1 MSKVTRKIALW
12 ALSLLFVLCVSILGI
27 HISFSANAEDTPVE
41 VTFTNINSS
50 WNDNSETLGNGMH
63 YTVLH
68 LDGLLTSG
76 YLGQGDDWSGMNATI
91 NGGASYF
98 SFSPASYIAGPNV
111 ECNYIII
118 YSATAPTTG
127 DVFTVTAGS
136 TFKVGGDDT
145 NVYELA
151 SDISL
156 KFNGTA
162 WEYYVPVVDNT
173 QFVTEFTNNGQ
184 FVVGNYNSDAV
195 NYPYKIIDGSTASLP
210 TGYTGAVA
218 KIGSKIN
225 GGAAYINIDFTASQI
240 SAADV
245 ESVVARVYSPDYTAD
260 DQLRINNVGGY
271 IASAD
276 LSNWCN
282 VVIPVANITGNDG
295 NLGSFAFGLRDK
307 GTVSDYFYIDSIT
320 VNMVQPPEVVSATFT
335 HINSD
340 WNNNSATLGNGMY
353 YTVLHIGG
361 LTSSGY
367 YTQGDDWTDMTA
379 KATINGEASYFSF
392 CPASFIAG
400 PNVSADF
407 IVMYSA
413 TAPTVGDE
421 LFVPAG
427 TTFKVGGDDTNV
439 YELVN
444 DISLKFNG
452 TAWEVYDP
460 NAQPPVD
467 PEPEVPPVDPEP
479 TEPVLVTFT
488 HVNSTFNNNT
498 EVVAGMYYTVIHLD
512 GVLTSGYFTQGDD
525 FTDMAANVTGVTY
538 FGFAPASIIA
548 GPDKTEINWIILY
561 SATAPTEGDVF
572 TVTAGATFK
581 VGGADTNVYK
591 LANDISLKFN
601 GTAWEVYDP
610 NAQPPVDPEPEVP
623 PVDPEPTEPVL
634 VTFTQINSAWNNNVE
649 TLNNGRY
656 YTVLHLDGLL
666 TSGYLGQGDD
676 WSGMNATINGGTS
689 YFNFSPASYIAGPN
703 LECNYIILYSA
714 TAPTEEDVFTVTA
727 GSTFKV
733 GGDDTNVYELVND
746 ISLKFNGTAWE
757 VYDPNEQP
765 PVDPPVIE
773 PTEKASVTLT
783 GANGVWNNFD
793 YTDQGYFCTFLHFE
807 GGIGGGGLDGDFSNL
822 LSNVTLNGQP
832 LDTEN
837 VSFVCAR
844 WIGWENGIIL
854 RFKTLPQE
862 NSILVFP
869 AGTTF
874 TVGGEDANVY
884 EISETMELKMK
895 NGKWNI
901 PLPTAE
907 FIGVNAWNNNIVTL
921 AGSRLTILDFDVTAM
936 GNAVNT
942 DKNLIAMAGVSINGV
957 KLTDIDG
964 ASITYMHGDNHM
976 GIDIPASAIYPTQEY
991 PITILKVAAGTVF
1004 ENYELPEITLSLIG
1018 GTWVVGEFETMPEED
1033 EYVTISDITG
1043 EERVELGSEGL
1054 MSAMDG
1060 FAGDVNFKF
1069 VYRSDEAI
1077 MNYAPYGGL
1086 AVYLN
1091 STNSWDGWR
1100 IFFVG
1105 NVVYVYDAT
1114 MGGVG
1119 DEHVLLGQAEFGIAS
1134 SFEMQI
1140 EISVKQVGGKYSIVI
1155 GGSCAKILELNDIT
1169 PIGDCIGGGISL
1181 YSATR
1186 SCSVKDYKYGD
1197 VFDPV
1202 LTINSKQEI
1211 VINEGEAVPEIDATA
1226 VDGLTEITPTYVWDE
1241 GAITDGKMNVGVWNC
1256 VVTATDANGNYAT
1269 ATVRVTVKGEAKYM
1283 VTFDGANEG
1292 EYAYGEK
1299 IVKPA
1304 DPTKE
1309 ATEKYQYTFDGWYNG
1324 DEKWDFDH
1332 DIVTSDV
1339 ALVAKFIESDV
1350 YYKVAVTVS
1359 SETQT
1364 IYVTYGAQVDLSVFD
1379 KEGFEKEVKQNGE
1392 VITKLIVTE
1401 DTAIEITY
1409 TQSASNTPS
1418 GCAGGCAGSLTGVG
1432 GIGVLLTLIG
1442 GGMLMRKKEET
1453 DEK

>member
-12 ALSLLFVLCVSILGI
+12 GLSLLFVLCVSILGI
-27 HISFSANAEDTPVE
+27 HTSFSANAEDAPTV
-41 VTFTNINSS
+41 VNLTFNALGLNGGEN
-50 WNDNSETLGNGMH
+50 NDNTIVSGRYLTAIRFNQGVLTGSTNADTAVYDYSNVTENAVFTGEGEYGFVPGATKWALGYKTDAVFNFIYLWTANQPVSGDTLLMKAG
-63 YTVLH
+63 
-68 LDGLLTSG
+68 
-76 YLGQGDDWSGMNATI
+76 
-91 NGGASYF
+91 SYF
-98 SFSPASYIAGPNV
+98 IMSGTMADGTACNDKYVLAQDINV
-111 ECNYIII
+111 
-118 YSATAPTTG
+118 
-127 DVFTVTAGS
+127 
-136 TFKVGGDDT
+136 
-145 NVYELA
+145 
-151 SDISL
+151 

-184 FVVGNYNSDAV
+184 FVVGNYNGDAT
-195 NYPYKIIDGSTASLP
+195 NYPYEIIDGATASLP

-240 SAADV
+240 SAANV

-320 VNMVQPPEVVSATFT
+320 IKAKEAVATTPVTFT
-335 HINSD
+335 HINSS
-340 WNNNSATLGNGMY
+340 WNNNSETLGNGM
-353 YTVLHIGG
+353 H
-361 LTSSGY
+361 
-367 YTQGDDWTDMTA
+367 
-379 KATINGEASYFSF
+379 
-392 CPASFIAG
+392 
-400 PNVSADF
+400 
-407 IVMYSA
+407 
-413 TAPTVGDE
+413 
-421 LFVPAG
+421 
-427 TTFKVGGDDTNV
+427 
-439 YELVN
+439 
-444 DISLKFNG
+444 
-452 TAWEVYDP
+452 
-460 NAQPPVD
+460 
-467 PEPEVPPVDPEP
+467 
-479 TEPVLVTFT
+479 
-488 HVNSTFNNNT
+488 
-498 EVVAGMYYTVIHLD
+498 
-512 GVLTSGYFTQGDD
+512 
-525 FTDMAANVTGVTY
+525 
-538 FGFAPASIIA
+538 
-548 GPDKTEINWIILY
+548 
-561 SATAPTEGDVF
+561 
-572 TVTAGATFK
+572 
-581 VGGADTNVYK
+581 
-591 LANDISLKFN
+591 
-601 GTAWEVYDP
+601 
-610 NAQPPVDPEPEVP
+610 
-623 PVDPEPTEPVL
+623 
-634 VTFTQINSAWNNNVE
+634 
-649 TLNNGRY
+649 

-666 TSGYLGQGDD
+666 TSGYLAQGDD
-676 WSGMNATINGGTS
+676 WSGMNATINGGAS
-689 YFNFSPASYIAGPN
+689 YFSFSPASYIAGPN
-703 LECNYIILYSA
+703 VECNYIIIYSA
-714 TAPTEEDVFTVTA
+714 TAPTEGDVFTVTA

-733 GGDDTNVYELVND
+733 GGDDTNVYELAND

-936 GNAVNT
+936 GNAVST

-1043 EERVELGSEGL
+1043 ESRVELGSEGL

-1269 ATVRVTVKGEAKYM
+1269 ATVRVTVKGEPKYT

-1350 YYKVAVTVS
+1350 YYKVTVTIAGE
-1359 SETQT
+1359 ETQT
-1364 IYVTYGAQVDLSVFD
+1364 IYVTYGAQIDLSVFD

>member
-1 MSKVTRKIALW
+1 MSKVTRKISLW
-12 ALSLLFVLCVSILGI
+12 VLSFLFVVCVSVLGI
-27 HISFSANAEDTPVE
+27 HTNLSASAETTVVELTYKSMQFQNNTENAGSYWTSICFNYSVGDGVSTGNPDGAIAADFSDLLAKTTYTGSENTIIYLAACHWGWPMDFESSTFCFIYLRTTNAPVTGDTIQMKRGAWFVTGGNIDDKYVLAED
-41 VTFTNINSS
+41 IN
-50 WNDNSETLGNGMH
+50 L
-63 YTVLH
+63 
-68 LDGLLTSG
+68 
-76 YLGQGDDWSGMNATI
+76 Q
-91 NGGASYF
+91 
-98 SFSPASYIAGPNV
+98 
-111 ECNYIII
+111 
-118 YSATAPTTG
+118 
-127 DVFTVTAGS
+127 
-136 TFKVGGDDT
+136 
-145 NVYELA
+145 
-151 SDISL
+151 
-156 KFNGTA
+156 FNGAA
-162 WEYYVPVVDNT
+162 WETYVPAVDNT

-184 FVVGNYNSDAV
+184 FVVGNYNGDATS
-195 NYPYKIIDGSTASLP
+195 YPYEIIDGATASLP

-320 VNMVQPPEVVSATFT
+320 VNMGEVV
-335 HINSD
+335 
-340 WNNNSATLGNGMY
+340 
-353 YTVLHIGG
+353 
-361 LTSSGY
+361 
-367 YTQGDDWTDMTA
+367 
-379 KATINGEASYFSF
+379 E
-392 CPASFIAG
+392 
-400 PNVSADF
+400 
-407 IVMYSA
+407 
-413 TAPTVGDE
+413 
-421 LFVPAG
+421 
-427 TTFKVGGDDTNV
+427 
-439 YELVN
+439 
-444 DISLKFNG
+444 
-452 TAWEVYDP
+452 
-460 NAQPPVD
+460 
-467 PEPEVPPVDPEP
+467 PEPI
-479 TEPVLVTFT
+479 EPVEVTFT

-634 VTFTQINSAWNNNVE
+634 VTFTHVNTTVNNWAYEGFNC
-649 TLNNGRY
+649 TFLHFDGGIGSNGG
-656 YTVLHLDGLL
+656 LDGDYSDLL
-666 TSGYLGQGDD
+666 SK
-676 WSGMNATINGGTS
+676 MTINDGAVDAENVSFICPNWMGAEGGIVLRFVTNPES
-689 YFNFSPASYIAGPN
+689 DTKIMMPAG
-703 LECNYIILYSA
+703 A
-714 TAPTEEDVFTVTA
+714 TFTI
-727 GSTFKV
+727 
-733 GGDDTNVYELVND
+733 GGDDTNVYELAND
-746 ISLKFNGTAWE
+746 ISLKFSGTAWE
-757 VYDPNEQP
+757 IYDPNAQP
-765 PVDPPVIE
+765 PVDPEPEVPPVDPE
-773 PTEKASVTLT
+773 PTEPISVTLT
-783 GANGVWNNFD
+783 GANGAWNNFD

-936 GNAVNT
+936 GNAVST

-964 ASITYMHGDNHM
+964 ARITYMHGDNHM

-1018 GTWVVGEFETMPEED
+1018 GTWVVGEFESMPEED
-1033 EYVTISDITG
+1033 DYVTISDITG

-1309 ATEKYQYTFDGWYNG
+1309 ATKKYQYTFDGWYNG

-1432 GIGVLLTLIG
+1432 GIGVLLTLIS

>member
-1 MSKVTRKIALW
+1 MRDKGT
-12 ALSLLFVLCVSILGI
+12 VSDYFYIDNI
-27 HISFSANAEDTPVE
+27 TIKAKEAVATTP
-41 VTFTNINSS
+41 VTFTHINSS
-50 WNDNSETLGNGMH
+50 WNDNTETLANGTH

-91 NGGASYF
+91 NGGTSYF
-98 SFSPASYIAGPNV
+98 NFSPASYIAGPNL
-111 ECNYIII
+111 ECNYIIL
-118 YSATAPTTG
+118 YSATAPTEG
-127 DVFTVTAGS
+127 DVFTITAGS
-136 TFKVGGDDT
+136 
-145 NVYELA
+145 
-151 SDISL
+151 
-156 KFNGTA
+156 
-162 WEYYVPVVDNT
+162 
-173 QFVTEFTNNGQ
+173 
-184 FVVGNYNSDAV
+184 
-195 NYPYKIIDGSTASLP
+195 
-210 TGYTGAVA
+210 
-218 KIGSKIN
+218 
-225 GGAAYINIDFTASQI
+225 
-240 SAADV
+240 
-245 ESVVARVYSPDYTAD
+245 
-260 DQLRINNVGGY
+260 
-271 IASAD
+271 
-276 LSNWCN
+276 
-282 VVIPVANITGNDG
+282 
-295 NLGSFAFGLRDK
+295 
-307 GTVSDYFYIDSIT
+307 
-320 VNMVQPPEVVSATFT
+320 
-335 HINSD
+335 
-340 WNNNSATLGNGMY
+340 
-353 YTVLHIGG
+353 
-361 LTSSGY
+361 
-367 YTQGDDWTDMTA
+367 
-379 KATINGEASYFSF
+379 
-392 CPASFIAG
+392 
-400 PNVSADF
+400 
-407 IVMYSA
+407 
-413 TAPTVGDE
+413 
-421 LFVPAG
+421 
-427 TTFKVGGDDTNV
+427 TFKVGGDDTNV

-444 DISLKFNG
+444 DISLKFNGTAWEVYNPNEQPPVEPPVIEPTETVSVTFTNVNTTVNNWAYEGFNCTFLHFDGGISGNGGLDGNYGDLLAKMTVNNGAVNTENVSFVCPNWIGAEGGIVLRFVTNPESGTKIVLPAGATFTIGGGDTNVYQIAADVYLQFNG

-479 TEPVLVTFT
+479 TEPMLVTFT
-488 HVNSTFNNNT
+488 HINTTVNNWAYEGFNCTFLHFDGGIGAN
-498 EVVAGMYYTVIHLD
+498 GGLD
-512 GVLTSGYFTQGDD
+512 GDYSDLLSKMTINDGAVDAENVSFICPNWMGAEGGIVLRF
-525 FTDMAANVTGVTY
+525 VTNPESDTKIMM
-538 FGFAPASIIA
+538 P
-548 GPDKTEINWIILY
+548 
-561 SATAPTEGDVF
+561 
-572 TVTAGATFK
+572 AGATFTI
-581 VGGADTNVYK
+581 GGEDTNVYK
-591 LANDISLKFN
+591 LVNDISLKFN

-656 YTVLHLDGLL
+656 YTVLHLEGLAH
-666 TSGYLGQGDD
+666 SGYLGQGDD
-676 WSGMNATINGGTS
+676 WSGMNATINGGES
-689 YFNFSPASYIAGPN
+689 YFNFSPASYIAGPDK
-703 LECNYIILYSA
+703 EGFNYIIIYSA
-714 TAPTEEDVFTVTA
+714 TAPTEGDVFTVMA
-727 GSTFKV
+727 DSTFKV
-733 GGDDTNVYELVND
+733 GGADTNVYKLTHD

-936 GNAVNT
+936 GNAVST

-1155 GGSCAKILELNDIT
+1155 GGSCVKILELNDIT

-1211 VINEGEAVPEIDATA
+1211 VMNEGEAVPEIDATA

-1392 VITKLIVTE
+1392 VITKLSVTE

>member
-1 MSKVTRKIALW
+1 MSKFVRKTTLW
-12 ALSLLFVLCVSILGI
+12 VLSLLFALCVSLLGI
-27 HISFSANAEDTPVE
+27 HTVFSVNAENTPSV
-41 VTFTNINSS
+41 VNLTFN
-50 WNDNSETLGNGMH
+50 TLG
-63 YTVLH
+63 L
-68 LDGLLTSG
+68 
-76 YLGQGDDWSGMNATI
+76 
-91 NGGASYF
+91 NGGENNDTTIVSGRYLTTIRFNQGVFTGSTNADTAVYDYSNVTENAVFTGEGEYGFVPGATRWATGYKTDALFNFIYLWTANQPVANDTLVMKANSYF
-98 SFSPASYIAGPNV
+98 IMQGTMADGTL
-111 ECNYIII
+111 CNDKY
-118 YSATAPTTG
+118 
-127 DVFTVTAGS
+127 V
-136 TFKVGGDDT
+136 
-145 NVYELA
+145 LA
-151 SDISL
+151 EDINL

-184 FVVGNYNSDAV
+184 FVVGNYNGDATS
-195 NYPYKIIDGSTASLP
+195 YPYEIIDGATASLP

-271 IASAD
+271 IEPAD

-320 VNMVQPPEVVSATFT
+320 IKAKEAVATTPVTFT
-335 HINSD
+335 HINSS
-340 WNNNSATLGNGMY
+340 WNDNTATLGNGM
-353 YTVLHIGG
+353 H
-361 LTSSGY
+361 
-367 YTQGDDWTDMTA
+367 
-379 KATINGEASYFSF
+379 
-392 CPASFIAG
+392 
-400 PNVSADF
+400 
-407 IVMYSA
+407 
-413 TAPTVGDE
+413 
-421 LFVPAG
+421 
-427 TTFKVGGDDTNV
+427 
-439 YELVN
+439 
-444 DISLKFNG
+444 
-452 TAWEVYDP
+452 
-460 NAQPPVD
+460 
-467 PEPEVPPVDPEP
+467 
-479 TEPVLVTFT
+479 
-488 HVNSTFNNNT
+488 
-498 EVVAGMYYTVIHLD
+498 
-512 GVLTSGYFTQGDD
+512 
-525 FTDMAANVTGVTY
+525 
-538 FGFAPASIIA
+538 
-548 GPDKTEINWIILY
+548 
-561 SATAPTEGDVF
+561 
-572 TVTAGATFK
+572 
-581 VGGADTNVYK
+581 
-591 LANDISLKFN
+591 
-601 GTAWEVYDP
+601 
-610 NAQPPVDPEPEVP
+610 
-623 PVDPEPTEPVL
+623 
-634 VTFTQINSAWNNNVE
+634 
-649 TLNNGRY
+649 

-666 TSGYLGQGDD
+666 TSGYYTQGDD
-676 WSGMNATINGGTS
+676 WTEMKANATINGGES
-689 YFNFSPASYIAGPN
+689 YFNFCPASYIAGPDVAAN
-703 LECNYIILYSA
+703 FIVLY
-714 TAPTEEDVFTVTA
+714 TEIAPVA
-727 GSTFKV
+727 GDEFFIPAGTTFKV
-733 GGDDTNVYELVND
+733 GGNDTNIYKLASD

-757 VYDPNEQP
+757 VFVPEAQP
-765 PVDPPVIE
+765 PVEPPVEPDE
-773 PTEKASVTLT
+773 PTPVEPVLVKLT
-783 GANGVWNNFD
+783 SANGAWNNFD

-807 GGIGGGGLDGDFSNL
+807 GGIDGGGLDGDFSNL

-907 FIGVNAWNNNIVTL
+907 FIGVNEWNNNIVTL

-936 GNAVNT
+936 GNAVST
-942 DKNLIAMAGVSINGV
+942 DKNWIAMAGVSINGV

-1086 AVYLN
+1086 SVYLN

-1114 MGGVG
+1114 MGGAG

-1211 VINEGEAVPEIDATA
+1211 VIKEGEAVPEIDATA

-1292 EYAYGEK
+1292 KYAYGEK

-1309 ATEKYQYTFDGWYNG
+1309 ATKKYQYTFDGWYNG

-1379 KEGFEKEVKQNGE
+1379 KEGFEKEVKQNGK